1 MFQNIMMPDCEAVE
15 GEESVPTPCSGGQD
29 LDGQLMHSPVITELL
44 LLLSHFSRV
53 RLCATP

>member
-1 MFQNIMMPDCEAVE
+1 MMPDCEAVE